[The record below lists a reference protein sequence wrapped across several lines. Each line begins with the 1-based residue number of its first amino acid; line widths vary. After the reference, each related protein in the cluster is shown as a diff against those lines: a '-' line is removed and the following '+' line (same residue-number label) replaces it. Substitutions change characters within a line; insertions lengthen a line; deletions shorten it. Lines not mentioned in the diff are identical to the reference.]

1 MKARGYLAERADRAK
16 PGDLSRILGK
26 AGTPTQI
33 EGDEV
38 PAGWL
43 ATPLADQAGA

>member
-1 MKARGYLAERADRAK
+1 MKARRYLADRADRAK
-16 PGDLSRILGK
+16 PGDLSRILSK

-43 ATPLADQAGA
+43 KTPPADQAGA